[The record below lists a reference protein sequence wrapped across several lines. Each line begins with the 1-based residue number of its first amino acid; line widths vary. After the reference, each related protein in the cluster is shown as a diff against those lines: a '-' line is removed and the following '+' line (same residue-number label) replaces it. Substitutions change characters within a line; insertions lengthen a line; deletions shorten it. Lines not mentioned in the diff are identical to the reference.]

1 MLLLLLEVIYRFLNV
16 GEVILHI
23 ADSAVSDTSF
33 ESNYVSLLNKLE
45 NHSNTVTTS
54 TAFDSVAD

>member
-1 MLLLLLEVIYRFLNV
+1 MLLLFLEVIYRLLNM
-16 GEVILHI
+16 GEVFLLKT
-23 ADSAVSDTSF
+23 DSAVSDTSF

-45 NHSNTVTTS
+45 NHSNTVTIS

>member
-1 MLLLLLEVIYRFLNV
+1 MILLLLEVIYRLLNM
-16 GEVILHI
+16 GEVFLLK

-33 ESNYVSLLNKLE
+33 ESNYFLLLYKLE

>member
-1 MLLLLLEVIYRFLNV
+1 MLMLLLEGIYLFLNED
-16 GEVILHI
+16 EVFLLK

-33 ESNYVSLLNKLE
+33 ENNYVSLLYKLE
-45 NHSNTVTTS
+45 YPSNTVTTS

>member
-1 MLLLLLEVIYRFLNV
+1 MLLLLLEVIYRLLYV
-16 GEVILHI
+16 SEVFMLK
-23 ADSAVSDTSF
+23 ANSAVSDTSF